1 MSKFSIFIYIF
12 ILVIIDFFIKNLALN
27 NLVPFETIY
36 FLPFLNFYLTFNT
49 GIAFSMFD
57 FGSGLS
63 SYILLFIG
71 ILIVIFLVKQLLN
84 ETNKIR
90 DIQLKNKSVIKVNLF
105 DRSYAIEI
113 GSSLLNEFKFS
124 ELILGNDCLIVTN
137 EIVAPIYL
145 DTLINNIKTNNL
157 ETLILED
164 GESAKTEKTWSTI
177 IDKLVDMKAN
187 RDTTILALGGGVI
200 GDIVGFAA
208 ATYMRGLPFIQIPTS
223 LLAQV
228 DSSVGGKT
236 GINHAEGKNLVGSFY
251 QPIAVV
257 SDIDVLK
264 TLPDREY
271 KCGLAE
277 IIKYGAIYDSD
288 FFVWLEGNFSLLLKR
303 DNDALIYA
311 ISRSCKI
318 KADIVSQ
325 DELET
330 GKRAILNFGHTFAH
344 AMENHIGYGTIFH
357 GEAVAIGML
366 MASKISLISQSDQD
380 RLKNLIINSG
390 LPHKLEEFDKNE
402 MLEIMLLDKKIKNK
416 KLRLILLSK
425 LGEAYIEDNIQN
437 EHIMDALEKFH
448 RA

>member
-1 MSKFSIFIYIF
+1 M
-12 ILVIIDFFIKNLALN
+12 
-27 NLVPFETIY
+27 
-36 FLPFLNFYLTFNT
+36 
-49 GIAFSMFD
+49 
-57 FGSGLS
+57 
-63 SYILLFIG
+63 
-71 ILIVIFLVKQLLN
+71 
-84 ETNKIR
+84 
-90 DIQLKNKSVIKVNLF
+90 KNKSVIKVNLF
-105 DRSYAIEI
+105 DRSYPIEI
-113 GSSLLNEFKFS
+113 SSSLIDEFNFS
-124 ELILGNDCLIVTN
+124 ELISGNDCLIVTN
-137 EIVAPIYL
+137 EIIAPIYL
-145 DTLINNIKTNNL
+145 NALINNIKTNNI
-157 ETLILED
+157 ETLILKD
-164 GESAKTEKTWSTI
+164 GESTKTEKTWSYI
-177 IDKLVDMKAN
+177 IGKLVDMRAN

-236 GINHAEGKNLVGSFY
+236 GINHAKGKNLIGSFY

-264 TLPDREY
+264 TLPDRDY

-288 FFVWLEGNFSLLLKR
+288 FFVWLEGNISLLLKR
-303 DNDALIYA
+303 DDDALIYA
-311 ISRSCKI
+311 ISRSCEI

-344 AMENHIGYGTIFH
+344 AIENHIGYGNIFH
-357 GEAVAIGML
+357 GEAVAIGMI
-366 MASKISLISQSDQD
+366 MASKISSIMQADQQ
-380 RLKNLIINSG
+380 RLMNLIIKSG
-390 LPHKLEEFDKNE
+390 LPHKLEGFDKNK

-416 KLRLILLSK
+416 KIRLVLLSE

-437 EHIMDALEKFH
+437 DHIMDAFEKFH
-448 RA
+448 QD

>member
-1 MSKFSIFIYIF
+1 M
-12 ILVIIDFFIKNLALN
+12 
-27 NLVPFETIY
+27 
-36 FLPFLNFYLTFNT
+36 
-49 GIAFSMFD
+49 
-57 FGSGLS
+57 
-63 SYILLFIG
+63 
-71 ILIVIFLVKQLLN
+71 
-84 ETNKIR
+84 
-90 DIQLKNKSVIKVNLF
+90 KNKSAIKVNLF
-105 DRSYAIEI
+105 DRSYPIEI
-113 GSSLLNEFKFS
+113 GYSLLNDFNFS

-145 DTLINNIKTNNL
+145 EMLTNNIKTNNL

-164 GESAKTEKTWSTI
+164 GESTKTEKTWSTI

-187 RDTTILALGGGVI
+187 RDTTIIALGGGVI

-236 GINHAEGKNLVGSFY
+236 GINHPKGKNLVGSFY

-257 SDIDVLK
+257 SDIDTLK

-288 FFVWLEGNFSLLLKR
+288 FFDWLEVNISLLLKR
-303 DNDALIYA
+303 DHDALIYA
-311 ISRSCKI
+311 ISRSCEI

-344 AMENHIGYGTIFH
+344 AIENHFGYGIIFH

-390 LPHKLEEFDKNE
+390 LPHNLEEFDKNE

-416 KLRLILLSK
+416 KLRLILLNR
-425 LGEAYIEDNIQN
+425 LGEAYIEDNIHN
-437 EHIMDALEKFH
+437 DHIMDAFEKFH
-448 RA
+448 QD

>member
-1 MSKFSIFIYIF
+1 M
-12 ILVIIDFFIKNLALN
+12 
-27 NLVPFETIY
+27 
-36 FLPFLNFYLTFNT
+36 
-49 GIAFSMFD
+49 
-57 FGSGLS
+57 
-63 SYILLFIG
+63 
-71 ILIVIFLVKQLLN
+71 
-84 ETNKIR
+84 
-90 DIQLKNKSVIKVNLF
+90 
-105 DRSYAIEI
+105 
-113 GSSLLNEFKFS
+113 
-124 ELILGNDCLIVTN
+124 
-137 EIVAPIYL
+137 
-145 DTLINNIKTNNL
+145 
-157 ETLILED
+157 
-164 GESAKTEKTWSTI
+164 
-177 IDKLVDMKAN
+177 
-187 RDTTILALGGGVI
+187 I

-288 FFVWLEGNFSLLLKR
+288 FFVWLECNISLLLKR

-311 ISRSCKI
+311 ISRSCEI

-344 AMENHIGYGTIFH
+344 AIENLMGYGTIFH

-366 MASKISLISQSDQD
+366 MASKISLISQSDQE
-380 RLKNLIINSG
+380 RLMNLIINSG
-390 LPHKLEEFDKNE
+390 LPHKLEEFDKNK

-416 KLRLILLSK
+416 KLRLALLSK
-425 LGEAYIEDNIQN
+425 LGDAYIEDNIQN
-437 EHIMDALEKFH
+437 DHILDVLEKFH
-448 RA
+448 QA